1 MNELQIFNNEEFG
14 EVRTVEKDGKI
25 LFCGSDVAK
34 ALGYS
39 NTRDALGKHCKKD
52 GVAFYD
58 TIDSLGRTQE
68 TKFINEGN
76 LYRLI
81 VKSKLP
87 SAEKFETWVFE
98 EVLPSIR
105 KTGQYSI
112 NNQPTLPTTYI
123 EALEALVVVEKEKQK
138 LLELNEQKTQIIKE
152 YEPKVSYYD
161 LILQTTNTVT
171 ITIIAKDYG
180 MSAKTLNQ
188 HLYNKK
194 VQYKQGG
201 TWLLYSKYQD
211 KGYTQSQT
219 YYSEKSD
226 MSFMNTQWTQK
237 GRLFLYDLLKSDGIL
252 PLIEQDDVE

>member
-14 EVRTVEKDGKI
+14 EIRTVEKDGKI

-58 TIDSLGRTQE
+58 TIDSLGRKQE

-105 KTGQYSI
+105 KQVNI
-112 NNQPTLPTTYI
+112 LPI
-123 EALEALVVVEKEKQK
+123 
-138 LLELNEQKTQIIKE
+138 
-152 YEPKVSYYD
+152 
-161 LILQTTNTVT
+161 
-171 ITIIAKDYG
+171 
-180 MSAKTLNQ
+180 LNQ
-188 HLYNKK
+188 H
-194 VQYKQGG
+194 
-201 TWLLYSKYQD
+201 YQ
-211 KGYTQSQT
+211 QHI
-219 YYSEKSD
+219 
-226 MSFMNTQWTQK
+226 
-237 GRLFLYDLLKSDGIL
+237 LKL
-252 PLIEQDDVE
+252 

>member
-34 ALGYS
+34 ALGYKS
-39 NTRDALGKHCKKD
+39 PKDAINQHCKGAVKHSIPTN
-52 GVAFYD
+52 GG
-58 TIDSLGRTQE
+58 IQQMN
-68 TKFINEGN
+68 FILEGDI
-76 LYRLI
+76 YRLI